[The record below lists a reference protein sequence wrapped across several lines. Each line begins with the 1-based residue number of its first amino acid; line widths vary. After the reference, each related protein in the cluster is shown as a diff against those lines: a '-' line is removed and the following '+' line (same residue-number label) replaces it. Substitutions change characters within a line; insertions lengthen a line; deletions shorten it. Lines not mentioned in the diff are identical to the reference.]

1 MVQYIAVSGG
11 ACDVLSV
18 FRQFAC
24 EISFVKITENYKER
38 GIVHRHSCPSIMI
51 ICIQPR
57 AVAGADAGM
66 ALHVFFLSFLFFEQ
80 QPLVPPPP
88 PGTEWRQSKSTKEQ

>member
-24 EISFVKITENYKER
+24 EISFVKITENYKRKSPGNAALCVWFGRPTVLAPRSHARQEECT
-38 GIVHRHSCPSIMI
+38 HSP
-51 ICIQPR
+51 
-57 AVAGADAGM
+57 
-66 ALHVFFLSFLFFEQ
+66 E
-80 QPLVPPPP
+80 
-88 PGTEWRQSKSTKEQ
+88 

>member
-24 EISFVKITENYKER
+24 EISFVKITENYNER
-38 GIVHRHSCPSIMI
+38 VRVMLLCVCDLVG
-51 ICIQPR
+51 
-57 AVAGADAGM
+57 
-66 ALHVFFLSFLFFEQ
+66 Q
-80 QPLVPPPP
+80 QF
-88 PGTEWRQSKSTKEQ
+88 

>member
-24 EISFVKITENYKER
+24 EISFVKITENN
-38 GIVHRHSCPSIMI
+38 C
-51 ICIQPR
+51 CIFSSGDKCFLLTVGSTGDWQSVC
-57 AVAGADAGM
+57 AVIHKKQ
-66 ALHVFFLSFLFFEQ
+66 LQNFI
-80 QPLVPPPP
+80 
-88 PGTEWRQSKSTKEQ
+88 

>member
-38 GIVHRHSCPSIMI
+38 VRVTLLCVWFGRPTVLAPRSHARQEECTHSPEINEENS
-51 ICIQPR
+51 R
-57 AVAGADAGM
+57 G
-66 ALHVFFLSFLFFEQ
+66 E
-80 QPLVPPPP
+80 
-88 PGTEWRQSKSTKEQ
+88 